1 MKHVWSEQYWILSG
15 EIDEN
20 NKYKK
25 HILLSLEDA
34 EKYPKLP
41 REMYRCIHQK
51 AKREIKKLRE
61 YYPEVKWL
69 VVKHTKY
76 EGEENEE
83 YRWGAGYYFWLEEEP
98 EPPYQLGN

>member
-1 MKHVWSEQYWILSG
+1 MKHVWSEFFWLIR
-15 EIDEN
+15 EN
-20 NKYKK
+20 GNLPSKK
-25 HILLSLEDA
+25 HKLLSLEDIA
-34 EKYPKLP
+34 KYPSLP
-41 REMYRCIHQK
+41 KQIYAAIHRK
-51 AKREIKKLRE
+51 AKREVKKLKQ
-61 YYPEVKWL
+61 YYPEAKWL

>member
-1 MKHVWSEQYWILSG
+1 MKHVWSEFYWILRG
-15 EIDEN
+15 ETTPTGEF
-20 NKYKK
+20 KK
-25 HILLSLEDA
+25 HKLLSLADV
-34 EKYPKLP
+34 EKFPYLPKQI
-41 REMYRCIHQK
+41 YAAIHRK
-51 AKREIKKLRE
+51 AKREIKKVKQ